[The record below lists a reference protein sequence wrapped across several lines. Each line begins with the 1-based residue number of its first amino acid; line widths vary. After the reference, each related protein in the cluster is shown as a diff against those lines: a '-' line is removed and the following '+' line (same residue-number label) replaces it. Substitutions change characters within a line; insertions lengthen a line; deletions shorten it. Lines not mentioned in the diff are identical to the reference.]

1 MDLTYI
7 PTEDEIN
14 KKNNI
19 IKLLYNGTYLKYPIN
34 DPHLTYLE
42 NRKRKVYDTNISTP
56 TSTQQSQCRIKRIFS
71 KTKQISN
78 CNSAR
83 EKIKYCVD
91 WGNGLR
97 DIRPVSVE
105 DIMKYINNDQE
116 LFYSLMC
123 DDDLPEYGN
132 GLKKATNKS

>member
-7 PTEDEIN
+7 STEEEIN
-14 KKNNI
+14 KRNNI

-42 NRKRKVYDTNISTP
+42 NRKRKVIDTNI
-56 TSTQQSQCRIKRIFS
+56 STQQSQCRIKRIFS

-78 CNSAR
+78 SNSAR
-83 EKIKYCVD
+83 EIIKYCVD
-91 WGNGLR
+91 WGDGLR
-97 DIRPVSVE
+97 DIRPVSV
-105 DIMKYINNDQE
+105 DNIMKYLNNDQE
-116 LFYSLMC
+116 LFDSLMC

-132 GLKKATNKS
+132 GLKKATIKS